1 MKISNKIYD
10 YIKLVALIIAPLTV
24 LVGSIGTALGQD
36 WSVATGILAAIDVFV
51 GSVVVI
57 LKKWYDET
65 QGK

>member
-10 YIKLVALIIAPLTV
+10 YIKLIALIIAPLTV

-57 LKKWYDET
+57 LKKLYDDT